1 MADVHVLTPVEM
13 LHSYERGWHHR
24 GSLGD
29 LGRDELAFV
38 QTLTAT
44 HGSWLEN
51 EITANRMFQQQ
62 LHQQI
67 LKILGS
73 LRAEFLRDCQIF
85 FGGGTLLALKYG
97 EYRLSKDIDF
107 LCSSQKG
114 YRQLRQTIFK
124 DGYAALFQDQS
135 GLSFPREIQANRYGV
150 RFPVVIDGQTIRLEI
165 VSEGRIE
172 LGEAEQLDWCP
183 VVSLNDVDIV
193 AEKLLANSDRWN
205 DTSVLSR
212 DLIDL
217 AMLRC
222 QGELPAAAFEKA
234 EAAYPV
240 VEPLQQ
246 AIAWFL
252 ERPEYQAKCYEVL
265 QIQDVAAIQQ
275 GLDRLKLDVILQ

>member
-1 MADVHVLTPVEM
+1 MADIHALTPVEM
-13 LHSYERGWHHR
+13 LHCYERGWHHR
-24 GSLGD
+24 ESLGD
-29 LGRDELAFV
+29 LGQDELAFV
-38 QTLTAT
+38 QALTAA
-44 HGSWLEN
+44 HGSWLTTEMM
-51 EITANRMFQQQ
+51 ADKMFQQQ
-62 LHQQI
+62 LRQQI

-73 LRAEFLRDCQIF
+73 LRTDFFRDCQIY

-107 LCSSQKG
+107 LCSSQQG
-114 YRQLRQTIFK
+114 YRQLRQAIFS
-124 DGYAALFQDQS
+124 DGYAALFQDQQ
-135 GLSFPREIQANRYGV
+135 GLDFPREIQANRYGV
-150 RFPVVIDGQTIRLEI
+150 RFPVDIGGQTIRVEI

-183 VVSLNDVDIV
+183 VLSLNGVDIV

-217 AMLRC
+217 AMLRF

-240 VEPLQQ
+240 VEPLRRT
-246 AIAWFL
+246 ISWFE
-252 ERPEYQAKCYEVL
+252 ERPDYQARCFEAL
-265 QIQDVAAIQQ
+265 QIRDVAAIQQ
-275 GLDRLKLDVILQ
+275 GLDRLKQDAVL